1 MFVRICDK
9 SISNAIDA
17 RASIPVPKDCTD
29 FIGIDIHA
37 STGEMWALFDDGANP
52 PTQVQFTNDP
62 DSSMQILNSSDT
74 FTLEVDTSNPN
85 DITEFEA
92 RIRLNAW
99 SPVSDSVVVK
109 DTDTVL
115 PYFTMAYD
123 ISDVDYSEATGF
135 YATMY
140 IVDGYNNSNLYEIRD
155 LTNQET
161 YSVTWDNSDATTT
174 TWRSLADGSIDKLQ
188 VRKTDN
194 IYASVVD
201 FPALLSRAG
210 NKRVNMLN
218 RTGKLHDSEVRNSL
232 GALQFSVSYPPF
244 AWRSLFGI
252 VARQLQ
258 LSNPATVDLD
268 CVLLEDNSITLKWL
282 DSIGFRYELLR
293 DADPTPISIRDGIGD
308 VQKFN
313 DTGLTKNTN
322 YNYTINVFDPTSP
335 DPIVTD
341 SERCRTTCILPGATV
356 LTPSGKKLIDDIRA
370 GDIVVDEHGN
380 HIKVIHNIRSG
391 PNKKKVIT
399 FKRGCFGIRK
409 PDQNLSITSN
419 HPIKRLGKEVLVEN
433 CVNNHSIR
441 SKSTQVSHTFTLMTE
456 KKSFVMTNG
465 IPVATYS
472 QADFEK
478 QCEDMKARGNPL
490 LYRLL

>member
-1 MFVRICDK
+1 MV
-9 SISNAIDA
+9 
-17 RASIPVPKDCTD
+17 
-29 FIGIDIHA
+29 
-37 STGEMWALFDDGANP
+37 
-52 PTQVQFTNDP
+52 TNLVAT
-62 DSSMQILNSSDT
+62 SSFHCQ
-74 FTLEVDTSNPN
+74 
-85 DITEFEA
+85 
-92 RIRLNAW
+92 
-99 SPVSDSVVVK
+99 
-109 DTDTVL
+109 
-115 PYFTMAYD
+115 
-123 ISDVDYSEATGF
+123 DYSEATGF
-135 YATMY
+135 YATIY
-140 IVDGYNNSNLYEIRD
+140 IVDGYVDGSLFSIRD
-155 LTNQET
+155 LTNQAT
-161 YSVTWDNSDATTT
+161 YSVPWDNFDATTT
-174 TWRSLADGSIDKLQ
+174 TWQSTADGSVDRLQ
-188 VRKTDN
+188 VRNTVDA
-194 IYASVVD
+194 YALAVD
-201 FPALLSRAG
+201 FPAQLTRLGDR
-210 NKRVNMLN
+210 RVNMLN
-218 RTGKLHDSEVRNSL
+218 GTGMVLGLETRNNLGTLASGMSYQFLTWGSL
-232 GALQFSVSYPPF
+232 Y
-244 AWRSLFGI
+244 GI
-252 VARQLQ
+252 ARKQLQ

-322 YNYTINVFDPTSP
+322 YNYTINVFDPASP